1 MRDWKDSGEGG
12 GEGGGVKVKKRKST
26 GDLCGKRN

>member
-12 GEGGGVKVKKRKST
+12 GEGGGVKVKKRNCA
-26 GDLCGKRN
+26 GDLCGK